1 MIVPRENALEAA
13 VIPGIT
19 VWGVGE
25 LGELIMALLHPDAEN
40 EKIYKPRIRAEE
52 LLQKKKADRRGD
64 FKEVSGQ
71 ESARRGAMIAAAGF
85 HNLLMMGP
93 PGVGNRPL
101 HWRRVWR

>member
-1 MIVPRENALEAA
+1 MKIFRSIDEYLKMKGYTSMNC
-13 VIPGIT
+13 VI
-19 VWGVGE
+19 
-25 LGELIMALLHPDAEN
+25 EN

-93 PGVGNRPL
+93 PGVGSL
-101 HWRRVWR
+101 